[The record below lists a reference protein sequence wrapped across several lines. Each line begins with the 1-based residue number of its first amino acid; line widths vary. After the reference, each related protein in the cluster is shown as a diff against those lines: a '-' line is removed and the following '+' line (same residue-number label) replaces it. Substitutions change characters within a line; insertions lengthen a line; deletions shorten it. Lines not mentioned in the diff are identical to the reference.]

1 MAAEMAE
8 RFERMKRKRGTIRTS
23 TTKLLTRIEEEV
35 SKYLPDCDKLREIM
49 SVLSTKEESLMDL
62 DKSIEDGTSTD
73 ELETEIANTQDYQ
86 DRILTLKARAT
97 RHIQTIQDTVS
108 VQVSDASSNS
118 VRSVSR
124 QTVKLPK
131 LVIEKYSG
139 EISQWQ

>member
-1 MAAEMAE
+1 MAE

-35 SKYLPDCDKLREIM
+35 SKNVPDCDELREMM

-62 DKSIEDGTSTD
+62 DKSIEDETSTD

-108 VQVSDASSNS
+108 VQVSDASLNS